1 MPAGELMA
9 RLVAEMEAA
18 MKRLGA
24 NMAAGGSS

>member
-1 MPAGELMA
+1 MA